1 MLTETPWLSPA
12 KLENIT
18 LPNRFVRSAT
28 ELFAAG
34 EDGHISPYELAAYEE
49 LKSEPIG
56 TVITANTCVSPEGR
70 SGKNQNAFWDES
82 FFADQAAILKAARSG
97 ERKVI
102 FQLGHGGI
110 RAEGSNGGLPV
121 YSPDNMTITVL
132 QGIVEAFV
140 RAAENAKAL
149 GFDGV
154 QVHSAH
160 SYLLSQMFYPQYN
173 HRRDAYGGSV
183 DNRLRM
189 LLEIVAG
196 IKISCGDE
204 FPVFVKLNGTNAV
217 ENDQYILH
225 VRRAAEL
232 MKREGVEA
240 LELSG
245 YEPSPAGKVN
255 APYFFSRAAC
265 LAAETELPI
274 ILVGGIRK
282 MKDVEDALAAGIT
295 AVSVSRPL
303 LRDPDFF
310 THLLNGEDARCIGC
324 NRCFGGADRREY
336 RCVFRS

>member
-1 MLTETPWLSPA
+1 MLTDTPWLTPA

-28 ELFAAG
+28 ELFAAE
-34 EDGHISPYELAAYEE
+34 EDGHISPYELKAYEE
-49 LKSEPIG
+49 MKNEPIG

-70 SGKNQNAFWDES
+70 SGKAQNAFWDES
-82 FFADQAAILKAARSG
+82 FLEDQAAILNAARSG
-97 ERKVI
+97 GRKVI
-102 FQLGHGGI
+102 LQLGHGGI

-121 YSPDNMTITVL
+121 YSPDNMTLTVL

-140 RAAENAKAL
+140 RAAENAQAL

-154 QVHSAH
+154 QLHAAH

-173 HRRDAYGGSV
+173 HRRDAYGGSA
-183 DNRLRM
+183 DNRFRM
-189 LLEIVAG
+189 VLEIVAG
-196 IKISCGDE
+196 IKIACGDE
-204 FPVFVKLNGTNAV
+204 FPVFLKLNGTNAV
-217 ENDQYILH
+217 DNDQYILQ

-232 MKREGVEA
+232 AKREGVEA

-245 YEPSPAGKVN
+245 YDCSPIGKVN
-255 APYFFSRAAC
+255 APYFFSRAAY

-282 MKDVEDALAAGIT
+282 MKDVEEALAAGIT

-303 LRDPDFF
+303 MRDPDFF
-310 THLLNGEDARCIGC
+310 TRLLNGEDSRCISCG
-324 NRCFGGADRREY
+324 RCGGGAIRRKY
-336 RCVFRS
+336 RCVFRP